1 MQYGIGNLAQRPE
14 FGLGDF
20 VSDIFKPVRKVVNKV
35 VPRELQPI
43 LPVVASAFLGPMVG
57 GMFSAL
63 GPAAAGF
70 LGAGTTSALTQ
81 ALTGSGQIDPTSTL
95 ISAGI
100 GGIRG
105 FQPGPDSK
113 FAKPR
118 MILDKTTAPGTKP
131 TYIPDPSGTPS
142 MVATEY
148 LTPGTPEFEAIKGQ
162 GTFFDRAMLTAQ
174 EFTGRAN
181 IDPNTGKP
189 IFDSDVFGIPTTG
202 TGPSSLLKG
211 ATSYGTAYTAKAAAE
226 EQLDLEEQ
234 ERQAGIKS
242 AADKRKDK
250 QIYID
255 FVMRAGFSREEA
267 ERMAEGAGYSEGGR
281 VNAFLGRFFSE
292 GIGQAARLAE
302 RGIKPFG
309 QKQTYKQKVVNRG
322 VGEQQFNEIYDQFM
336 NKIPDEVVDQPT
348 GEALYKGLVE
358 AEAIMTGQK
367 LGLMNQEQRAKLAY
381 AMSDKVKKQI
391 YDNPVPGMNND
402 YLEYMDN
409 AVDRMESIF
418 EIYELGG
425 DLTPKP
431 IFDGKEIIG
440 AQIDFSQLEKLRN
453 QPPTE
458 EFLDFLRGARTPE
471 PGKKESLDLIKKGI
485 DEGQI
490 KVSNPETAD
499 IIPFKPKDE
508 KAEGGRIGL
517 NTGTN
522 PDTFVSGIE
531 AILNLPDLGSDIRPK
546 RRPDIEMDEEDEV
559 DAFSERMERLGRE
572 KFVSSG
578 DTMKILRY
586 FSENPDAE
594 KQYGEQLNDYIEKGK
609 GSNTFFDTILQ
620 SSFSEGGKVPGLPPG
635 KQVDAREGTFIPM
648 GGAKR
653 ADDVPAMLS
662 VNEFVLNDNA
672 VAGLGKML
680 TGTPDPRAGARALYK
695 IQDQLEAMVV

>member
-20 VSDIFKPVRKVVNKV
+20 VSDVFKPVRKVVNKV

-226 EQLDLEEQ
+226 EQLDLDEQ

-281 VNAFLGRFFSE
+281 VNAFLGKFFSK
-292 GIGQAARLAE
+292 GIGQAAKLAE
-302 RGIKPFG
+302 MGIKPFG
-309 QKQTYKQKVVNRG
+309 QKQTYKQSVKTTGVSKEQFEEILEKQLNR
-322 VGEQQFNEIYDQFM
+322 V
-336 NKIPDEVVDQPT
+336 PDEVVDQPT
-348 GEALYKGLVE
+348 GEALYRSLLD
-358 AEAIMTGQK
+358 AEAVITGQK
-367 LGLMNQEQRAKLAY
+367 LGLLTQEQRTQIAK
-381 AMSDKVKKQI
+381 AMKDKVSKQI

-402 YLEYMDN
+402 YLEYMDD
-409 AVDRMESIF
+409 AIGRMDAIL
-418 EIYELGG
+418 EIERLGG

-440 AQIDFSQLEKLRN
+440 AQVDFKQLDELGDK
-453 QPPTE
+453 
-458 EFLDFLRGARTPE
+458 
-471 PGKKESLDLIKKGI
+471 GKD
-485 DEGQI
+485 
-490 KVSNPETAD
+490 N

-508 KAEGGRIGL
+508 KAEGGRIEAQDGRFMGGL
-517 NTGTN
+517 ETLMQIFNAGNQRIETGDEDARFR
-522 PDTFVSGIE
+522 PLPEVDEDVVS
-531 AILNLPDLGSDIRPK
+531 
-546 RRPDIEMDEEDEV
+546 EDEKRIAMLELV
-559 DAFSERMERLGRE
+559 LEELEENPEANRDLINRYREQLRELGRG
-572 KFVSSG
+572 KFA
-578 DTMKILRY
+578 
-586 FSENPDAE
+586 P
-594 KQYGEQLNDYIEKGK
+594 
-609 GSNTFFDTILQ
+609 
-620 SSFSEGGKVPGLPPG
+620 GGKVPGLPPG